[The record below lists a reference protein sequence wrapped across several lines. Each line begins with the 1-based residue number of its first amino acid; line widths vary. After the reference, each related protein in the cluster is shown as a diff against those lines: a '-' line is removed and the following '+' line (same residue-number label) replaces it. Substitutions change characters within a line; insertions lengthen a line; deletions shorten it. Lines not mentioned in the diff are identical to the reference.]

1 MTRQYDLKQRVRQRM
16 QKTGERY
23 VAARAHLLASIA
35 VAPPPLD
42 PSLSG
47 PAARYPFAPGICRD
61 TTAARNFLAAI
72 GAGAPHTRAPIDEAL
87 LTGLCGGIG
96 FLYIVFEYAGYPPL
110 LSLLMRHDS
119 AADQFVPAGLRRL
132 GLSLQT
138 RETSSAAKAE
148 SDLRA
153 ALADGEPAL
162 CVVDAALIASNPPPG
177 LTPGMAPTIV
187 AVVELAGD
195 ECVIDAGRGRPLRIA
210 AAQLARARAAIRK
223 ARHRLLTAT
232 AADTPAASPTR
243 VDDAIAA
250 CVDRFVNSPYKGYA
264 SNFGFAGMEKWL
276 ALLTDERDA
285 KGWPRLFPD
294 GRRACLGLRRVYE
307 GLQCE
312 LTPPAGGRALY
323 AEFLRQA
330 AAICEHE
337 PYARVATAY
346 DEAARAWAAIAQRV
360 ADCGVREVRS
370 GCDLLDAYSE
380 LLDSAD
386 DAAERDVAAE
396 LNESDALCALDAD
409 TTRTLYRELAGMLRI
424 AIDAER
430 AAHAGL
436 SAALAARRA

>member
-23 VAARAHLLASIA
+23 VAARAQILASISA
-35 VAPPPLD
+35 APQPPD
-42 PSLSG
+42 DTATG
-47 PAARYPFAPGICRD
+47 PAARYVFAPGVCRD
-61 TTAARNFLAAI
+61 TSAARNFLAAI
-72 GAGAPHTRAPIDEAL
+72 GIRAPHTRAPIDEAL

-96 FLYIVFEYAGYPPL
+96 FLYIVFEYTGYPPM

-119 AADQFVPAGLRRL
+119 AADQFVPAGLQRL

-138 RETSSAAKAE
+138 SETTSAAKAE
-148 SDLRA
+148 RDLRA
-153 ALADGEPAL
+153 ALADGTPAL

-177 LTPGMAPTIV
+177 LAPGMAPTI
-187 AVVELAGD
+187 AVVVEITGD
-195 ECVIDAGRGRPLRIA
+195 ECVIDAGRGRQLRVSTA
-210 AAQLARARAAIRK
+210 HLARARASIRK
-223 ARHRLLTAT
+223 TRHRLFTANPSD
-232 AADTPAASPTR
+232 AAATSPSH

-250 CVDRFVNSPYKGYA
+250 CVDRFVNSPYKGFA

-285 KGWPRLFPD
+285 KGWLRLFPD
-294 GRRACLGLRRVYE
+294 GRRACMGLRRVYQ

-330 AAICEHE
+330 AAICAHE

-380 LLDSAD
+380 LLDGAD

-396 LNESDALCALDAD
+396 LNEMDALCALDAD
-409 TTRTLYRELAGMLRI
+409 ATRTLYRELADMVRV

-430 AAHAGL
+430 TAHAGL